1 MSLARVKSSML
12 DGGTS
17 PVGNVLMKT
26 SEKLVAFAAP
36 AELEKIQKA
45 GSAQFD
51 SQAGALTIIF
61 TDGTQATVT
70 GLPTADQLKSGRE
83 GVQGK
88 QGIPG
93 TPGADGRDG
102 RDGDPGCPGPKGER
116 GRIGP
121 TGETGPIGATGD
133 TGPVGPT
140 GPTGPTGSPGR
151 DSAIDDYAA
160 AQVLDPLTGQPIP
173 NAYIAS
179 NRDLNTGFTQNMG
192 RQIFS
197 RNQDTVHV
205 IFNTPFINRCAS
217 LNITF
222 LNASVNQAK
231 TYAIYNLDGTS
242 ATNENF
248 LLGGF
253 ILKSTGQNVA
263 DWDFFYHATGD

>member
-1 MSLARVKSSML
+1 MGLSKLKSSMI
-12 DGGTS
+12 DPGTTA
-17 PVGNVLMKT
+17 VGTVLMKT
-26 SEKLVAFAAP
+26 ADKVVAFAP
-36 AELEKIQKA
+36 VEEVGQIQQA
-45 GSAQFD
+45 GTVQFD
-51 SQAGALTIIF
+51 GQSGTLTIIF
-61 TDGTQATVT
+61 TDGTQSSVT

-102 RDGDPGCPGPKGER
+102 RDGAIGCPGPKGER

-133 TGPVGPT
+133 TGGVGPT

-160 AQVLDPLTGQPIP
+160 AQVLDPLTGAVIP

-192 RQIFS
+192 RQLFS
-197 RNQDTVHV
+197 KSQDTVHV

-217 LNITF
+217 LSITF

-248 LLGGF
+248 LIGGF